1 MVSLLRSG
9 SVKTRF
15 TALLTLGLSAVVY
28 SAQPPALHAGV
39 APVYVVLQTYADR
52 TQPIAPGVLSE
63 ASPSSIKGMLFS
75 YQQARLALERS
86 VAQQDAAYRA
96 YLGLS
101 GLTDAQVAR
110 FFPSGVYP
118 KILEGS
124 LQRYNTH
131 QSQAEIDLITTNTA
145 LNRLSSGVILGH
157 DEMLKLHIILGL

>member
-39 APVYVVLQTYADR
+39 APVYVV
-52 TQPIAPGVLSE
+52 
-63 ASPSSIKGMLFS
+63 
-75 YQQARLALERS
+75 
-86 VAQQDAAYRA
+86 
-96 YLGLS
+96 LGLS

>member
-63 ASPSSIKGMLFS
+63 ASPSSIKGML
-75 YQQARLALERS
+75 L
-86 VAQQDAAYRA
+86 
-96 YLGLS
+96 
-101 GLTDAQVAR
+101 
-110 FFPSGVYP
+110 
-118 KILEGS
+118 
-124 LQRYNTH
+124 
-131 QSQAEIDLITTNTA
+131 IDLITTNSA
-145 LNRLSSGVILGH
+145 LNRLSSGVILSH